1 MIAESAMADEA
12 MVLATAQ
19 PDPLEIALREHSLL
33 VYRISYSVL
42 GDRAEADDATQETF
56 LRALRYGKKFERIQ
70 NPKAWLARVAWRVAV
85 ERRNHRQTA
94 DAEVET
100 NAHEIASRTTGAEQV
115 LLEQERSVLLNALL
129 AALPGTLRH
138 PLILSSIEELSAREV
153 ADTLGISEAAVRS
166 RAFRARQI
174 LKERLQSLMGDRK

>member
-12 MVLATAQ
+12 MVVATAQ

-56 LRALRYGKKFERIQ
+56 LRALRYGKKFERIE

-85 ERRNHRQTA
+85 ERRNHQTA

-174 LKERLQSLMGDRK
+174 LKERLLSLMGDRK

>member
-1 MIAESAMADEA
+1 VIAESAMADEA

-56 LRALRYGKKFERIQ
+56 LRALRYGKKFERIE

-85 ERRNHRQTA
+85 ERRNHQTA

-100 NAHEIASRTTGAEQV
+100 NAHEIASRTTGSLRTQTAAPLPFPPYPPGAPSV
-115 LLEQERSVLLNALL
+115 PRS
-129 AALPGTLRH
+129 
-138 PLILSSIEELSAREV
+138 SAN
-153 ADTLGISEAAVRS
+153 S
-166 RAFRARQI
+166 R
-174 LKERLQSLMGDRK
+174 